1 MSLPEPPEILRV
13 NALRA
18 GYGKIAVLSGID
30 LSVREKEMV
39 ALVGTNGSGKSTLL
53 RCICGLVP
61 VTEGTI
67 YFRDEEITRYP
78 PEKRV
83 PLGIALVPESR
94 EIFTQQTV
102 LANLKLG
109 AYSRPK
115 RLRAADYQKDLEFVL
130 SIFPHLRER
139 LKQHA
144 ATLSGGEQQM
154 LAIGRALMSRPRLL
168 ILDEPSTGLAPL
180 LVREIFKV
188 LRKLNSEMNL
198 TILLVEQNTRQAL
211 KIAHRGYIT
220 AKGRIVRSGEALTLL
235 EQLDRDGLTY
245 GRSHVD
251 DDSHQS
257 TRGGVT

>member
-1 MSLPEPPEILRV
+1 MLRV

-18 GYGKIAVLSGID
+18 GYGKIGVLAGVD
-30 LSVREKEMV
+30 LNVNAQEIV

-53 RCICGLVP
+53 RCICGLMP

-67 YFRDEEITRYP
+67 YFADEDITRHP

-83 PLGIALVPESR
+83 PLGIVLVPESR

-109 AYSRPK
+109 AYSRQK
-115 RLRAADYQKDLEFVL
+115 GLWTADYQTDLEFVL
-130 SIFPHLRER
+130 SIFPHLSQR
-139 LKQHA
+139 LKQLA

-180 LVREIFKV
+180 MVREIFKA
-188 LRKLNSEMNL
+188 LQTLNRETNL
-198 TILLVEQNTRQAL
+198 TILLVEQNSRQAL
-211 KIAHRGYIT
+211 RMADRGYVA
-220 AKGRIVRSGEALTLL
+220 AKGRIVRSGEAQALL
-235 EQLDRDGLTY
+235 KQMDREGLTY
-245 GRSHVD
+245 EGANIEHGPNVN
-251 DDSHQS
+251 QN
-257 TRGGVT
+257 GGVK

>member
-1 MSLPEPPEILRV
+1 MLMV

-18 GYGKIAVLSGID
+18 GYGKIAVLAGVD
-30 LSVREKEMV
+30 LSVNAHEIV

-53 RCICGLVP
+53 RCICGLIP
-61 VTEGTI
+61 VTAGTI
-67 YFRDEEITRYP
+67 HFQGRDITRYP

-83 PLGIALVPESR
+83 PLGIVLVPESR

-109 AYSRPK
+109 AYSR
-115 RLRAADYQKDLEFVL
+115 LRGLRSSDYQRDLEFVF
-130 SIFPHLRER
+130 SVFPHLNER
-139 LKQHA
+139 PQQLA

-188 LRKLNSEMNL
+188 LRKLNKEMNL
-198 TILLVEQNTRQAL
+198 TILLVEQNSRQAL
-211 KIAHRGYIT
+211 RMANRGYIA
-220 AKGRIVRSGEALTLL
+220 AKGKIVRSGEAIALL
-235 EQLDRDGLTY
+235 KQMDSEGLTY
-245 GRSHVD
+245 DRSNMND
-251 DDSHQS
+251 RSS
-257 TRGGVT
+257 RNTCGGGE

>member
-1 MSLPEPPEILRV
+1 MTLPESAPILRV

-30 LSVREKEMV
+30 LSVNEQEMV

-61 VTEGTI
+61 VTGGTI
-67 YFRDEEITRYP
+67 HFQSEDITRYR

-83 PLGIALVPESR
+83 PLGIVLVPESR

-109 AYSRPK
+109 AYSRLR
-115 RLRAADYQKDLEFVL
+115 RLGKLDYQRDLEFVL
-130 SIFPHLRER
+130 SIFPHLGHR
-139 LKQHA
+139 LKQQA

-180 LVREIFKV
+180 LVREIFKA
-188 LRKLNSEMNL
+188 LQKLNSEANL
-198 TILLVEQNTRQAL
+198 TIFLVEQNTRQAL
-211 KIAHRGYIT
+211 RIAHRGYVT
-220 AKGRIVRSGEALTLL
+220 AKGKIVRSGEALSLL
-235 EQLDRDGLTY
+235 ERLDREGLTY
-245 GRSHVD
+245 GRTSSGERSD
-251 DDSHQS
+251 RL
-257 TRGGVT
+257 TCRGDK